1 MFVAGN
7 TFSGNGTRGEGSHEP
22 VRAFIVET
30 FLLGEDDGFANDES
44 LIEAGILD
52 STGVMELVAFLEER
66 FKIAVADD
74 ELVAANLDS
83 VDNLAA
89 FVGRKVKGSAGAEEA
104 AGAVG

>member
-1 MFVAGN
+1 MR
-7 TFSGNGTRGEGSHEP
+7 GNGSKDGGRHEP
-22 VRAFIVET
+22 IRAFIVET

-66 FKIAVADD
+66 FQIAVADD

-83 VDNLAA
+83 VDNLAT
-89 FVGRKVKGSAGAEEA
+89 FVGRKVEDSAGAEEA